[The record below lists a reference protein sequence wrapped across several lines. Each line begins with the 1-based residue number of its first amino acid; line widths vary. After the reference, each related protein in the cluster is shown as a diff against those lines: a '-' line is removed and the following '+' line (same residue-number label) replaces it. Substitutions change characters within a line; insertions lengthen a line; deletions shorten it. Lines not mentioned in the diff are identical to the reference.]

1 MPRLP
6 KEYWKISFINKRQEQ
21 EWDAAYT
28 RLDAGYRWQ
37 VDSALHY
44 MIYYKQP
51 WKKYLKKRC
60 KDCREGLYLIDVS
73 HKGIGKKIV
82 HMMVLFNKKKNTITP
97 VHCEA
102 I

>member
-1 MPRLP
+1 MQRLP

-21 EWDAAYT
+21 EWDRVYSK
-28 RLDAGYRWQ
+28 LDAGYRWQ
-37 VDSALHY
+37 IDSALAY
-44 MIYYKQP
+44 MIHYKQP
-51 WKKYLKKRC
+51 WTKYKKERC
-60 KDCREGLYLIDVS
+60 DDCREGLYLIDVS
-73 HKGIGKKIV
+73 HKGIGSKTV